1 VIGHRWGM
9 LTSLEGLA
17 WVAGSCGQLERASL
31 LLGAGAALS
40 RELGTSLMPYW
51 QAHHDACEAAARGG
65 LDAARYRAC
74 WEEGFALGR
83 GQQVAAALEDTV
95 PAGRRAPTASAV
107 HDEGELSTRELE
119 VARLVANGLSNPR
132 DRRRPVR
139 VGGDGQDARV
149 PHPREARLG
158 VSRAARELGRRP
170 RPRSTHPG
178 RPVGVWPQIIAVIG
192 HLADDSA
199 PAEAQYRHGNRRPMP
214 RRHDDAHSR

>member
-1 VIGHRWGM
+1 LV
-9 LTSLEGLA
+9 T
-17 WVAGSCGQLERASL
+17 
-31 LLGAGAALS
+31 AGACSRAWRVWRGWRDPVGSWNERRCCWAPALRYPES
-40 RELGTSLMPYW
+40 SGTSLMPYW

-178 RPVGVWPQIIAVIG
+178 RPVGVWPQI
-192 HLADDSA
+192 H
-199 PAEAQYRHGNRRPMP
+199 RCHRPP
-214 RRHDDAHSR
+214 GR